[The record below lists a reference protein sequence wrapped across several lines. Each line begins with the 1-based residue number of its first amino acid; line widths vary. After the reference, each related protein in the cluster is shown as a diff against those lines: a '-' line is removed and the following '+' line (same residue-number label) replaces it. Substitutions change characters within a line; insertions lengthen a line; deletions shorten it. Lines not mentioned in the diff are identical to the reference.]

1 MDDRRIGRGPVWGD
15 TAVGIAA
22 LILAATIG
30 WQTTLI
36 PTNAIYAQVGP
47 KVIPWM
53 ATAMLAVLGA
63 LLTLQGLRGGWE
75 HEERGEFD
83 VWALGWLLLGLVLNV
98 GLIGVAGFI
107 IASTLLF
114 VCTALAFG
122 SRKVARDTAI
132 GFALALVT
140 YVGFDRVLGY
150 KIGSGLIEGLL

>member
-1 MDDRRIGRGPVWGD
+1 MDDRRAGHGPAWGD
-15 TAVGIAA
+15 TAVGIAV
-22 LILAATIG
+22 LVLAAIIG
-30 WQTTLI
+30 WQTMLI

-75 HEERGEFD
+75 HEQPGEFSP
-83 VWALGWLLLGLVLNV
+83 WSFAWLLLGLVLNV
-98 GLIGVAGFI
+98 ALIGVAGFI
-107 IASTLLF
+107 IASTVLF

-122 SRKVARDTAI
+122 SRRLVRDVAI
-132 GFALALVT
+132 GFTLALVC